1 MTIPAALFRNAIDLN
16 RYSNSVARQIILV
29 YNDIIIDAANQLQ
42 NLLPDA
48 GGEGR
53 LTISS
58 PAKAARLRA
67 ILAQTKD
74 SLNTWAGDATKLT
87 ATELQGLA
95 ELQSDF
101 VTDQLRKALPSG
113 ARTAVNTVE
122 ISPQFAQ
129 SVVTTDPTQLNVVAL
144 SDDLY
149 KSVYGVE
156 ALAKQAGTG
165 AFNLTATQGT
175 MITLPNGEVV
185 SKAFRGIAVDQAE
198 RFSQVVRNGL
208 LTGES
213 TPSIAKRLIGQLQ
226 FGDYGPLSTGQ
237 VRAAGLSVK
246 QLLAAGGELTTVA
259 NNQVMA
265 LVRTSI
271 NQVANV
277 ASQQVYEANQDI
289 TKKYRY
295 IATLDTKTSAI
306 CRALDGREFEYG
318 KGPLPPQHFN
328 CLPGDALIAPC
339 GRIAAAYR
347 RRYEGFLYVIKTADG
362 HIVRVTPNHPILTS
376 AGWQPAQSINVGDQV
391 FSRSIIP
398 NELVHD
404 CQECDAVATAEDV
417 FGAFRESSTVFA
429 VEVPT
434 TAPDFHG
441 DAWSGGPRANLA
453 KQVAVVL
460 ANRELLLTVNP
471 GLLKTLLDCGFQG
484 ANLAAA
490 SSGHFDL
497 RGLAVGAAT
506 LSSMSSSRQ
515 CLALGGG
522 SATHAGGLLL
532 ASIPELAPGFHDKT
546 LYGTWRDIELIGNA
560 TNPDAV
566 VIGGNDQVDVLWVG
580 REPFSGHVYNF
591 ETESGTYWADG
602 ILTHNCRSTTVPV
615 LDYNQLGKDLGIKDL
630 EPPPSGKRAASGG
643 MVPSDTTYGEW
654 LKKQPRSVQNDA
666 IGADKVPYFNKL
678 ADKYGARDAMA
689 KLVRDDGSELSLD
702 DLRKR
707 YGAQKS

>member
-16 RYSNSVARQIILV
+16 RYSNSVAKQIILV

-74 SLNTWAGDATKLT
+74 SLNTWAGDATQLT

-101 VTDQLRKALPSG
+101 VTEQLRKALPAG
-113 ARTAVNTVE
+113 ARSAVNTVE

-129 SVVTTDPTQLNVVAL
+129 SVVTTDPTQIGVITL

-149 KSVYGVE
+149 AAV
-156 ALAKQAGTG
+156 QG
-165 AFNLTATQGT
+165 APQTYSLTATQGT

-198 RFSQVVRNGL
+198 RFGQVVRNGL
-208 LTGES
+208 LTGET

-237 VRAAGLSVK
+237 VRAAGISVK
-246 QLLAAGGELTTVA
+246 QLLAAGGELTAVTDS
-259 NNQVMA
+259 QIMT

-271 NQVANV
+271 NQVANA

-295 IATLDTKTSAI
+295 IATLDTKTSAR

-318 KGPLPPQHFN
+318 KGPMPPQHF
-328 CLPGDALIAPC
+328 
-339 GRIAAAYR
+339 
-347 RRYEGFLYVIKTADG
+347 
-362 HIVRVTPNHPILTS
+362 
-376 AGWQPAQSINVGDQV
+376 
-391 FSRSIIP
+391 
-398 NELVHD
+398 
-404 CQECDAVATAEDV
+404 
-417 FGAFRESSTVFA
+417 
-429 VEVPT
+429 
-434 TAPDFHG
+434 
-441 DAWSGGPRANLA
+441 
-453 KQVAVVL
+453 
-460 ANRELLLTVNP
+460 
-471 GLLKTLLDCGFQG
+471 
-484 ANLAAA
+484 
-490 SSGHFDL
+490 
-497 RGLAVGAAT
+497 
-506 LSSMSSSRQ
+506 
-515 CLALGGG
+515 
-522 SATHAGGLLL
+522 
-532 ASIPELAPGFHDKT
+532 
-546 LYGTWRDIELIGNA
+546 
-560 TNPDAV
+560 
-566 VIGGNDQVDVLWVG
+566 
-580 REPFSGHVYNF
+580 
-591 ETESGTYWADG
+591 
-602 ILTHNCRSTTVPV
+602 NCRSTTVPIIDPDI
-615 LDYNQLGKDLGIKDL
+615 L
-630 EPPPSGKRAASGG
+630 PPSRVATRASKDGP
-643 MVPSDTTYGEW
+643 VPVNTSYGQW
-654 LKKQPRSVQNDA
+654 LKDQPRSVQEKVL
-666 IGADKVPYFNKL
+666 GKDKVVYFNKL
-678 ADKYGARDAMA
+678 AEKHGARDAMA